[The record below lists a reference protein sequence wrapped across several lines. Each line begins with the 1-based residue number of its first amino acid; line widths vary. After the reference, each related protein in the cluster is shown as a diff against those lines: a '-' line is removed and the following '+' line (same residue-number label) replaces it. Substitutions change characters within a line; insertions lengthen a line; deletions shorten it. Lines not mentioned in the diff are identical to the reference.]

1 MAVSQFDPYR
11 KDILLYKGAGMSPA
25 EMIRALEADHGIEV
39 KRSSFYRYCKTL
51 FADEGPQAANGL
63 HTPALSPAMPEDALV
78 SSVMQGAN
86 GEMIDRLVQ
95 LIEEVQQGRQ
105 EGETRHAAVMEVLQV
120 LPLHDTLD
128 RHSRQF
134 KALFDLLK
142 GVALWKIWLRALLFT
157 GVTWGVVLA
166 ALYGYFRG
174 LPF

>member
-1 MAVSQFDPYR
+1 
-11 KDILLYKGAGMSPA
+11 MSPA

-39 KRSSFYRYCKTL
+39 KRSSFYLYCKTL
-51 FADEGPQAANGL
+51 FAEDDPQAESGL
-63 HTPALSPAMPEDALV
+63 HTPALSPAMPEDVLV

-95 LIEEVQQGRQ
+95 LIEGVQQGRQ
-105 EGETRHAAVMEVLQV
+105 EGEARHATVMEALQA
-120 LPLHDTLD
+120 LALHDTLD

-134 KALFDLLK
+134 KALFDLLR
-142 GVALWKIWLRALLFT
+142 GAALWKIWLRALLFT
-157 GVTWGVVLA
+157 GAGWGVVLA